1 MQPTESTSA
10 SLLFGECSVPGWNF
24 FYIRM
29 KYNKQPLDIPAL
41 LAMLKARGLAIAD
54 EQEAGRI
61 LGLVSYFRLAN
72 YLRPMEAD
80 KETHQYKPN
89 SSFENAVALYRFD
102 AALREIVFRAISNIE
117 IALRSKMIH
126 HFSLKYGAFWFT
138 NMSIC
143 NDEHLFLENLN
154 AVDREVRRSK
164 EDYIKEHFSKYKDSA
179 FPPAWKAMEL
189 LSRGTLAKLFF
200 NASDNKV
207 KKKIA
212 REFGLPNHLAFES
225 WMNSIAAL
233 RNCCAHHARIW
244 NRNYPV
250 TPDLPKRLRNAW
262 IKDTNTPFNKLYAQ
276 LCCMAYWYNAID
288 SQNTFTADIKDLLLN
303 YPIVDPA
310 AIGFVK
316 NWQDEPLWK

>member
-1 MQPTESTSA
+1 
-10 SLLFGECSVPGWNF
+10 
-24 FYIRM
+24 M

-138 NMSIC
+138 NM
-143 NDEHLFLENLN
+143 
-154 AVDREVRRSK
+154 
-164 EDYIKEHFSKYKDSA
+164 FSLK
-179 FPPAWKAMEL
+179 
-189 LSRGTLAKLFF
+189 T
-200 NASDNKV
+200 
-207 KKKIA
+207 
-212 REFGLPNHLAFES
+212 
-225 WMNSIAAL
+225 
-233 RNCCAHHARIW
+233 
-244 NRNYPV
+244 
-250 TPDLPKRLRNAW
+250 
-262 IKDTNTPFNKLYAQ
+262 
-276 LCCMAYWYNAID
+276 
-288 SQNTFTADIKDLLLN
+288 
-303 YPIVDPA
+303 
-310 AIGFVK
+310 
-316 NWQDEPLWK
+316 

>member
-1 MQPTESTSA
+1 MGENGRKKEEKLARFRKKNYLCTRQSPPT
-10 SLLFGECSVPGWNF
+10 LLFSSENVAYQGGTF

-29 KYNKQPLDIPAL
+29 KYNKQPLDISAL
-41 LAMLKARGLAIAD
+41 LAMLKTRGLTIGD
-54 EQEAGRI
+54 EQQAERT
-61 LGLVSYFRLAN
+61 LGFVSYFRLAN

-89 SSFENAVALYRFD
+89 CSFENAVALYRFD

-189 LSRGTLAKLFF
+189 LSLGTLAKLFF

-212 REFGLPNHLAFES
+212 REFGFAK
-225 WMNSIAAL
+225 AVA
-233 RNCCAHHARIW
+233 
-244 NRNYPV
+244 
-250 TPDLPKRLRNAW
+250 
-262 IKDTNTPFNKLYAQ
+262 
-276 LCCMAYWYNAID
+276 
-288 SQNTFTADIKDLLLN
+288 
-303 YPIVDPA
+303 
-310 AIGFVK
+310 
-316 NWQDEPLWK
+316 